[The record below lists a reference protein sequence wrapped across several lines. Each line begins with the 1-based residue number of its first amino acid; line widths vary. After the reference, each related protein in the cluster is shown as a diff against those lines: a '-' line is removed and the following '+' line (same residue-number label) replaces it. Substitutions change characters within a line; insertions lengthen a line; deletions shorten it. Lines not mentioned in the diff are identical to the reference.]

1 MTHATDHEYKLL
13 LMARQNYSQYFQG
26 TFRTKAIL
34 ILRLD
39 GSLFTPPQLLSY
51 RLFFLNIFNVLS
63 ALKGLP
69 QFLLKCPLRNLV
81 FNYYLQGYRKSK

>member
-1 MTHATDHEYKLL
+1 MTHATNREYKLL

-26 TFRTKAIL
+26 TFRIKAIL

-51 RLFFLNIFNVLS
+51 RLFF
-63 ALKGLP
+63 
-69 QFLLKCPLRNLV
+69 
-81 FNYYLQGYRKSK
+81 